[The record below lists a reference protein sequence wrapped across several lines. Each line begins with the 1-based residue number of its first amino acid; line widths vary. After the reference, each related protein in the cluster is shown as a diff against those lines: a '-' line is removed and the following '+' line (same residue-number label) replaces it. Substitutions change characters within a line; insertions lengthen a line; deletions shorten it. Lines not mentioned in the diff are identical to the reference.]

1 MNKISIMCAQ
11 FVLIEQAAT

>member
-1 MNKISIMCAQ
+1 MCAQ